1 MMMRAVLQSSFH
13 QQQLNWVPKQL
24 KAARVTFGNQGA
36 VQNSRL
42 STQTQAC
49 WFQKEGNGVLILESY
64 IKINIQHWEVPI
76 LCSKFACMNKT
87 VNVIQVT
94 HFLCGPS
101 IFWTTV
107 KAKGFQLLETV
118 SFLTSAP
125 FETLVACKQRRLE
138 LFVVVPTNLE
148 VVGQI
153 HTAGR
158 W

>member
-1 MMMRAVLQSSFH
+1 
-13 QQQLNWVPKQL
+13 
-24 KAARVTFGNQGA
+24 
-36 VQNSRL
+36 
-42 STQTQAC
+42 
-49 WFQKEGNGVLILESY
+49 
-64 IKINIQHWEVPI
+64 
-76 LCSKFACMNKT
+76 MNKT

-158 W
+158 